1 MKEELGFLDI
11 FKLLFANKYLMKNKY
26 AWNQP
31 PQLLFHSYPYVCNDE
46 LLQCSCREVRK
57 EGLKRWKHTILIS

>member
-1 MKEELGFLDI
+1 MNKELGFLDI

-31 PQLLFHSYPYVCNDE
+31 PQLLFHSYPYGST
-46 LLQCSCREVRK
+46 Q
-57 EGLKRWKHTILIS
+57 

>member
-11 FKLLFANKYLMKNKY
+11 LKLLFANKYLMKNKY

-31 PQLLFHSYPYVCNDE
+31 PNFYFIPTPMVGTVAPSE
-46 LLQCSCREVRK
+46 LREV
-57 EGLKRWKHTILIS
+57 WLIN